1 MVKGKKVCSVAGS
14 ASERVSSGRVHLK
27 SPVPRIKSPHF
38 HCMEK
43 LLCFY
48 KSQATE
54 GNPKEALSR
63 KGTSGLQIFP
73 YYHMLELEEQ
83 NN

>member
-1 MVKGKKVCSVAGS
+1 MVKGKKVCTVAES
-14 ASERVSSGRVHLK
+14 PSERVSSGRVHLK

-54 GNPKEALSR
+54 GNPKEGLSR

-73 YYHMLELEEQ
+73 YYIIELEER